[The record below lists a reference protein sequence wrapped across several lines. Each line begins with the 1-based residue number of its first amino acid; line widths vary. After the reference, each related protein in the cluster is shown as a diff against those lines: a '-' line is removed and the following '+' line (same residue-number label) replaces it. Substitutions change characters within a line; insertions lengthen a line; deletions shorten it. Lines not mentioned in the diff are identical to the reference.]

1 MPDATMRINVQ
12 ADSSRVTKLNKAI
25 FNLHRQLQQ
34 ATKHGKPLTAEHKR
48 LQKMVLILEKALI
61 KEGRAV
67 DTLAIDYK
75 RLNAITRHTLKVQ
88 RDVAAS
94 SLVVG
99 KSLGRQNA
107 AISNASFALQDFI
120 TVMQGGGG
128 FERAVLS
135 TTNNIGFMAAM
146 LSNSLKGAII
156 GVGVAIGA
164 AFIPMI
170 IKMGKTWLSQKD
182 MVGEFADF
190 TLKKIEEVQAAGE
203 KLLEDKE
210 LSPGVKAWER
220 NLAGIDA
227 ALDHH
232 AQSFVEWRK
241 KTEIQI
247 DDWALRTIKRN
258 PLHLLL
264 YSWKDFSR
272 DAQTIIT
279 RATQGFKQGF
289 GIWEKEEVKRLRLE
303 EARQVASR
311 VLTKKRI
318 EDVEDYTESVRH
330 NAFELKRIAAGKEFD
345 DKYEQIRMLAN
356 ESKTLDDTKRFRQ
369 MMIDIERKYNSE
381 MDIIHQEEIDAQ
393 DALKTS
399 IIDSLD
405 DLHDRRKQYVDDQ
418 KELNDKLVSD
428 WKDLEA
434 ELLNITQNEE
444 ERQKRELTNQIQSIM
459 DRAAAV
465 DMKGPLLVA
474 ALTALQT
481 KIDNIGK
488 PDVKEGA
495 GGAPDAPPAE
505 PDLSRGAALDALR
518 TRQEERGPMSR
529 SERRKHLAYWK
540 EHGTLMPDWMMRPPQ
555 HQGPP
560 ELPIPTPRVTPPS
573 LEGLPGHQALTP
585 QQKRERLDV
594 SYHPDL
600 IGMPPA
606 LVPPHTVKD
615 PAVRKFH
622 EDQAAAKT
630 KPEEDEVGF
639 PSGVSGGMAR
649 PPKKGVG
656 GGQRGQ
662 TWDAPSLAPL
672 LRPPSAIHGG
682 KYDTYW
688 LPPGSPGKLPQHRQT
703 MQDISGLGR
712 NIQDTILSI
721 LGITTQSQADNN
733 QAIYNLQNQ
742 LDKEKQAQTANG
754 KVAKNLA
761 RTTKKART
769 R

>member
-34 ATKHGKPLTAEHKR
+34 ATKMGKPLTAEHKR
-48 LQKMVLILEKALI
+48 LQRMVLILEKALI

-75 RLNAITRHTLKVQ
+75 RLNAVTRHTLKVQ

-107 AISNASFALQDFI
+107 AISNASFAIQDFI

-156 GVGVAIGA
+156 GVSVSIGA

-190 TLKKIEEVQAAGE
+190 TISKIEEVQVAGE
-203 KLLEDKE
+203 KFLEDHE
-210 LSPGVKAWER
+210 LSPGVKVWER
-220 NLAGIDA
+220 NLGGIDA

-232 AQSFVEWRK
+232 AQSWVAWRK
-241 KTEIQI
+241 KVQFQL
-247 DDWALRTIKRN
+247 DDWARETIKDN
-258 PLHLLL
+258 PLKLLL
-264 YSWKDFSR
+264 YNWQDLSR
-272 DAQTIIT
+272 DGQTILT
-279 RATQGFKQGF
+279 RTTQGWSQALGL
-289 GIWEKEEVKRLRLE
+289 WEKEEVKRARLE

-311 VLTKKRI
+311 VLAKKRI
-318 EDVEDYTESVRH
+318 EDVENYTASVRH
-330 NAFELKRIAAGKEFD
+330 SEFELKRIAAEKEFD

-356 ESKTLDDTKRFRQ
+356 ESKTLEDTKRFRQ
-369 MMIDIERKYNSE
+369 MMIDIEKKYNSE

-405 DLHDRRKQYVDDQ
+405 DLHDRRKQYVADQ
-418 KELNDKLVSD
+418 KDLNDKLVSD

-444 ERQKRELTNQIQSIM
+444 ERQRRELRNQIQSIM

-465 DMKGPLLVA
+465 DMKGPLLVN
-474 ALTALQT
+474 ALTALQA

-505 PDLSRGAALDALR
+505 PDRSRGAALDALR
-518 TRQEERGPMSR
+518 TRQEEKGPMSR
-529 SERRKHLAYWK
+529 SERRKHLDYWK
-540 EHGTLMPDWMMRPPQ
+540 DHGTLMPDWMTRPPQ

-573 LEGLPGHQALTP
+573 LEGFPGPRGLTP
-585 QQKRERLDV
+585 QQKREKRPNL
-594 SYHPDL
+594 L
-600 IGMPPA
+600 GMLSA
-606 LVPPHTVKD
+606 LVPPESAED
-615 PAVRKFH
+615 RARRKFH
-622 EDQAAAKT
+622 EDQADAKT
-630 KPEEDEVGF
+630 KPEEDEVGLS
-639 PSGVSGGMAR
+639 SGVSGGMAR
-649 PPKKGVG
+649 PKKKGVG

-662 TWDAPSLAPL
+662 TWDAPSLGPL
-672 LRPPSAIHGG
+672 LRPPASIFGEID
-682 KYDTYW
+682 DTSW
-688 LPPGSPGKLPQHRQT
+688 LPPGSPGARPRHRQT
-703 MQDISGLGR
+703 LKDISGFGR
-712 NIQDTILSI
+712 SIQDTILSMF
-721 LGITTQSQADNN
+721 GITTQSQADTN
-733 QAIYNLQNQ
+733 QTNYNMQNQ
-742 LDKEKQAQTANG
+742 LDKQKQEATNTA
-754 KVAKNLA
+754 KAA
-761 RTTKKART
+761 RTNLKNSKKART

>member
-12 ADSSRVTKLNKAI
+12 ADDSRVTKLNKAI

-48 LQKMVLILEKALI
+48 LQKMVLILEKALVR
-61 KEGRAV
+61 EGRAV

-75 RLNAITRHTLKVQ
+75 RLNAVSRHTIKVQ
-88 RDVAAS
+88 QNIAAS
-94 SLVVG
+94 SLVAG

-311 VLTKKRI
+311 VLTK
-318 EDVEDYTESVRH
+318 
-330 NAFELKRIAAGKEFD
+330 NG
-345 DKYEQIRMLAN
+345 
-356 ESKTLDDTKRFRQ
+356 
-369 MMIDIERKYNSE
+369 
-381 MDIIHQEEIDAQ
+381 
-393 DALKTS
+393 
-399 IIDSLD
+399 
-405 DLHDRRKQYVDDQ
+405 
-418 KELNDKLVSD
+418 
-428 WKDLEA
+428 
-434 ELLNITQNEE
+434 
-444 ERQKRELTNQIQSIM
+444 
-459 DRAAAV
+459 
-465 DMKGPLLVA
+465 
-474 ALTALQT
+474 
-481 KIDNIGK
+481 
-488 PDVKEGA
+488 
-495 GGAPDAPPAE
+495 
-505 PDLSRGAALDALR
+505 LR
-518 TRQEERGPMSR
+518 T
-529 SERRKHLAYWK
+529 
-540 EHGTLMPDWMMRPPQ
+540 
-555 HQGPP
+555 
-560 ELPIPTPRVTPPS
+560 
-573 LEGLPGHQALTP
+573 
-585 QQKRERLDV
+585 
-594 SYHPDL
+594 
-600 IGMPPA
+600 
-606 LVPPHTVKD
+606 
-615 PAVRKFH
+615 
-622 EDQAAAKT
+622 
-630 KPEEDEVGF
+630 
-639 PSGVSGGMAR
+639 
-649 PPKKGVG
+649 
-656 GGQRGQ
+656 
-662 TWDAPSLAPL
+662 
-672 LRPPSAIHGG
+672 
-682 KYDTYW
+682 
-688 LPPGSPGKLPQHRQT
+688 
-703 MQDISGLGR
+703 
-712 NIQDTILSI
+712 
-721 LGITTQSQADNN
+721 
-733 QAIYNLQNQ
+733 
-742 LDKEKQAQTANG
+742 
-754 KVAKNLA
+754 
-761 RTTKKART
+761 
-769 R
+769 